1 VTWSLAVEYALR
13 ILLAVAVLMQPGL
26 APMSRFAWLAIGFA
40 FPLIGAPVYLF
51 LGRTR
56 LGTQRR
62 QRYREVCRV
71 IAETEL
77 RRAVPGPRAPPPVPL
92 EAKKIALLAER
103 VGGNPV
109 RAGNRLALFGE
120 ASSFLASLER
130 DIDAAREHAN
140 LVFYIWIDDQAGQR
154 IGEALVRA
162 VQRGVRCRVLLDGI
176 GSRPFLRS
184 EACKELRGCG
194 VEVVE
199 ALPARLWRLPLARV
213 DLRNHRKIA
222 VVDGRIGYTGSQN
235 MSEAS
240 FAPKPRFA
248 PWVDVMMRIEGPAV
262 HDLQGLFA
270 QDWHM
275 ETGENPMEVLTPL
288 RAVAE
293 QPGGHADSW
302 VQIAGTGP
310 ASQNDAMRQLI
321 HTAIHSAQ
329 EELIITTPYFVPD
342 SGTMSAILAIAR
354 CGVDTT
360 LVLPARNDSR
370 LVAAASG
377 SYYDDLLAAGVH
389 LWHYEPGLLHAKT
402 ITVDR
407 KLAIISTANMDR
419 RSFDL
424 NFEVSTVVY
433 DGDFASQ
440 LRMLQRSYLSQDRSY
455 PVDPDAWGR
464 RSHWRRMGEN
474 AAALL
479 HPVL

>member
-1 VTWSLAVEYALR
+1 MTWSLAVEYALR

-26 APMSRFAWLAIGFA
+26 GPMSRLAWLAIGFA
-40 FPLIGAPVYLF
+40 FPLIGAPVYLL
-51 LGRTR
+51 LGRSR
-56 LGTQRR
+56 LGTLRR
-62 QRYREVCRV
+62 RRYRAVCRV

-77 RRAVPGPRAPPPVPL
+77 RRAVTGAHVTPPVP
-92 EAKKIALLAER
+92 EEDRKIALLAER

-120 ASSFLASLER
+120 ANSFLASLEQ
-130 DIDAAREHAN
+130 DLDAAQQHAN
-140 LVFYIWIDDQAGQR
+140 LLFYIWIDDLAGQR
-154 IGEALVRA
+154 IGEALARA
-162 VQRGVRCRVLLDGI
+162 VKRGVRCRVLLDGI

-184 EACKELRGCG
+184 AACQELRSRG
-194 VEVVE
+194 VQIVE
-199 ALPARLWRLPLARV
+199 ALPARLWRLALARV
-213 DLRNHRKIA
+213 DLRNHRKIV

-235 MSEAS
+235 MAEAS

-275 ETGENPMEVLTPL
+275 DTGEDPKEVLTPQTPS
-288 RAVAE
+288 RTHAE
-293 QPGGHADSW
+293 HRSDSW

-321 HTAIHSAQ
+321 LLAIHSAR
-329 EELIITTPYFVPD
+329 EELLITTPYFVPD
-342 SGTMSAILAIAR
+342 SGTLSAIVASAR

-360 LVLPARNDSR
+360 LVVPARNDSR
-370 LVAAASG
+370 LVAAASRA
-377 SYYDDLLAAGVH
+377 YYEELLDAGVH
-389 LWHYEPGLLHAKT
+389 LWEYEPGLLHAKT

-407 KLAIISTANMDR
+407 KLAIVTTANMDR

-424 NFEVSTVVY
+424 NFEVSTVIY
-433 DGDFASQ
+433 DSDFASQ
-440 LRMLQRSYLSQDRSY
+440 LRLLQRSYVGDSRA
-455 PVDPDAWGR
+455 VDPD
-464 RSHWRRMGEN
+464 HWRHRPAWWKLAEN
-474 AAALL
+474 AAAIL

>member
-1 VTWSLAVEYALR
+1 VTWTLAAEYTLR
-13 ILLAVAVLMQPGL
+13 ILLAAAVLLQPGL
-26 APMSRFAWLAIGFA
+26 GPMNRLAWLAIGFA
-40 FPLIGAPVYLF
+40 FPLIGAPVYIF
-51 LGRTR
+51 FGRTR
-56 LGTQRR
+56 LGALRR
-62 QRYREVCRV
+62 RRYREVCRI

-77 RRAVPGPRAPPPVPL
+77 RRAVAGSRAPPPVP
-92 EAKKIALLAER
+92 EEDKKIALLAER

-109 RAGNRLALFGE
+109 RADNRLALFGE

-130 DIDAAREHAN
+130 DIDAAQEHAN
-140 LVFYIWIDDQAGQR
+140 LLFYIWVHDLAGQR

-184 EACKELRGCG
+184 AACKELRDCG

-222 VVDGRIGYTGSQN
+222 VIDGRIGYTGSQN
-235 MSEAS
+235 LAEAS
-240 FAPKPRFA
+240 FALKPRFA

-275 ETGENPMEVLTPL
+275 ETGENPMELLTPQRTGPPGPDR
-288 RAVAE
+288 RA
-293 QPGGHADSW
+293 DTW

-321 HTAIHSAQ
+321 QTAIHSAR

-342 SGTMSAILAIAR
+342 SGTMSAIVAIAR

-360 LVLPARNDSR
+360 LVVPARNDSR
-370 LVAAASG
+370 LVAAASQ
-377 SYYDDLLAAGVH
+377 SYFQDLLDAGVH
-389 LWHYEPGLLHAKT
+389 LWEYEPGLLHAKT

-433 DGDFASQ
+433 DSDFASH
-440 LRMLQRSYLSQDRSY
+440 LRLLQRSYVSRSHA
-455 PVDPDAWGR
+455 VDPDAHGR
-464 RSHWRRMGEN
+464 RSAWRRMGEN

>member
-1 VTWSLAVEYALR
+1 MTWSLVVEYALR

-26 APMSRFAWLAIGFA
+26 GPMSRLAWLAIGFA
-40 FPLIGAPVYLF
+40 FPLIGAPVYLL
-51 LGRTR
+51 LGRSG
-56 LGTQRR
+56 LGTRR
-62 QRYREVCRV
+62 RLRYLEVCRV

-77 RRAVPGPRAPPPVPL
+77 RRPAGGTREPPPVP
-92 EAKKIALLAER
+92 EGDRKIALLAER

-120 ASSFLASLER
+120 APTFLASLER
-130 DIDAAREHAN
+130 DIDAALEHAN
-140 LVFYIWIDDQAGQR
+140 LLFYIWIHDLSGQR
-154 IGEALVRA
+154 IAAALQRA
-162 VQRGVRCRVLLDGI
+162 HGRGVRCRLLLDGI

-184 EACKELRGCG
+184 AACAELRASG

-213 DLRNHRKIA
+213 DLRNHRKI
-222 VVDGRIGYTGSQN
+222 VVIDGRVGYTGSQN
-235 MSEAS
+235 MAEAS
-240 FAPKPRFA
+240 FAPKPRYA

-275 ETGENPMEVLTPL
+275 ETGEDPAEVLTPQRQSL
-288 RAVAE
+288 E
-293 QPGGHADSW
+293 QSGRLADSA

-310 ASQNDAMRQLI
+310 ASENDAMRQLLQ
-321 HTAIHSAQ
+321 TAIHSAR
-329 EELIITTPYFVPD
+329 EELLITTPYFVPD
-342 SGTMSAILAIAR
+342 AGTMSAIVASAR

-360 LVLPARNDSR
+360 LVLPGRNDSR
-370 LVAAASG
+370 LVAAASRAC
-377 SYYDDLLAAGVH
+377 YDDLLRAGVH
-389 LWHYEPGLLHAKT
+389 LWEYSPGLLHAKT

-407 KLAIISTANMDR
+407 KLAIITTANMDR

-433 DGDFASQ
+433 DADFANL
-440 LRMLQRSYLSQDRSY
+440 LRLVQRSYIDRSRA
-455 PVDPDAWGR
+455 VDPSTWMLR
-464 RSHWRRMGEN
+464 PQYHRLVEN
-474 AAALL
+474 AAALM